1 MSIDAILFQV
11 LHRKTEEAAM
21 ATKRLKELLETR
33 KSSTRESSG
42 KYFSL
47 ILKLWLHLSYAPFFF
62 LNYLKEIFQVK
73 FLGSTNIYEFDWQH
87 MS

>member
-1 MSIDAILFQV
+1 
-11 LHRKTEEAAM
+11 M

-47 ILKLWLHLSYAPFFF
+47 ILTLWLHLSYAPFF
-62 LNYLKEIFQVK
+62 LSELLEGDI
-73 FLGSTNIYEFDWQH
+73 S
-87 MS
+87 S